1 MRSSLRSTLLLAGGI
16 LLTLGV
22 LIASETGNVRLSQGY
37 RQVIQSQQAET
48 AINELLAEL
57 VNAEAGQRG
66 FLLTGKD
73 EYLDPYN
80 KAIPHIHALMAEI
93 RDHYANDPDALKL
106 FSETALQVSRKLTE
120 MELTLIYGKRDLEVA
135 LDLVRTDFGKA
146 SMEAVRQGLDRLRQ
160 REIATV
166 ARSLEHAERDLALS
180 RYGIALITAVNII
193 LLVVLGMQHAK
204 RLAATEQERDK
215 AEEESQKLDRMVRER
230 TRQLSDLAAHL
241 QRVTEDEKTR
251 LARELH
257 DELGAILTATKMDLH
272 WLRSRIHASE
282 PAVSEK
288 NYARDGACGPGHPD

>member
-22 LIASETGNVRLSQGY
+22 LIASETGNIRLSQGY

-135 LDLVRTDFGKA
+135 VSYTHLTLPTKA
-146 SMEAVRQGLDRLRQ
+146 
-160 REIATV
+160 
-166 ARSLEHAERDLALS
+166 
-180 RYGIALITAVNII
+180 
-193 LLVVLGMQHAK
+193 
-204 RLAATEQERDK
+204 
-215 AEEESQKLDRMVRER
+215 
-230 TRQLSDLAAHL
+230 
-241 QRVTEDEKTR
+241 
-251 LARELH
+251 
-257 DELGAILTATKMDLH
+257 
-272 WLRSRIHASE
+272 
-282 PAVSEK
+282 
-288 NYARDGACGPGHPD
+288 

>member
-1 MRSSLRSTLLLAGGI
+1 MGLHAMRSSLRSTLLLAGGI

-22 LIASETGNVRLSQGY
+22 LIASETGNIRLSQGY

-204 RLAATEQERDK
+204 RLAVTERERDM

-241 QRVTEDEKTR
+241 QRVT
-251 LARELH
+251 
-257 DELGAILTATKMDLH
+257 
-272 WLRSRIHASE
+272 
-282 PAVSEK
+282 
-288 NYARDGACGPGHPD
+288 